1 MTYYN
6 INYAHPSDVLKLFRF
21 NTAQSNVTVTS
32 TPQIIWFDTHSLVA
46 IIRVAAQRHDAC
58 KVVVDVYP
66 GKYDFFNAASFTLD
80 LFRNIDIISEYEV
93 GRCIK
98 ILSFITGLKLE
109 EIDFIIPEG
118 ANNEA

>member
-1 MTYYN
+1 MTHYN
-6 INYAHPSDVLKLFRF
+6 INYTHPSDVLKLFRF

-32 TPQIIWFDTHSLVA
+32 TPQTIWLDTPILLANIKVT
-46 IIRVAAQRHDAC
+46 AQRHDAC

-66 GKYDFFNAASFTLD
+66 RKYDFFNAASFTLD
-80 LFRNIDIISEYEV
+80 LFGNIDIISEYEV